1 VLVLVEEFDVYL
13 DFGVYIIHLSLG
25 GPCEVKLD
33 EMDQHVCNLR
43 RQ

>member
-1 VLVLVEEFDVYL
+1 MLVLVEQFDVYF

-33 EMDQHVCNLR
+33 EMDEQVGNLR
-43 RQ
+43 GQ